1 MTEFI
6 ERKNNLLK
14 QAHDDL
20 AKISEIGAICEN
32 VEFSKASAATAFIRL
47 VGDAIGRLT
56 LNRYEMLHASNIE
69 LPEAEQGAED
79 GN

>member
-1 MTEFI
+1 MTELI
-6 ERKNNLLK
+6 ERKNILLK

-32 VEFSKASAATAFIRL
+32 AEFSNASAATGFIHL
-47 VGDAIGRLT
+47 IGDCLGRLSVD
-56 LNRYEMLHASNIE
+56 RYEMLHEANIS

>member
-1 MTEFI
+1 MTELI

-14 QAHDDL
+14 QAGDDL
-20 AKISEIGAICEN
+20 NKISEIGAICEN
-32 VEFSKASAATAFIRL
+32 AEFSSASAATGFIHL
-47 VGDAIGRLT
+47 IGDNLGRISVD
-56 LNRYEMLHASNIE
+56 RYEMIHESNIS

>member
-6 ERKNNLLK
+6 
-14 QAHDDL
+14 D
-20 AKISEIGAICEN
+20 EI
-32 VEFSKASAATAFIRL
+32 
-47 VGDAIGRLT
+47 
-56 LNRYEMLHASNIE
+56 LHESNMT

>member
-14 QAHDDL
+14 QAGDDL
-20 AKISEIGAICEN
+20 VKIAEIGAVCEN

-56 LNRYEMLHASNIE
+56 LNRYEILHAANIA

>member
-56 LNRYEMLHASNIE
+56 LNRYEILHESNMT

>member
-1 MTEFI
+1 MTELI

-14 QAHDDL
+14 QAGDDL
-20 AKISEIGAICEN
+20 NKISEIGAICEN
-32 VEFSKASAATAFIRL
+32 AEFSKASAATAFIRL

-56 LNRYEMLHASNIE
+56 MNRYEILHEANIE